1 MSRPLRVTKKFDT
14 FITLALGLF
23 LSVATSMADFSL
35 KSGPAGLP
43 ADAEISIAKHDID
56 QRSSS
61 RVLVS
66 KTGPDGTLHL
76 DLQEEAGVYIIKIDG
91 RYEATL
97 AIAANEQ
104 IKLST
109 SGSELIVQG
118 SPGSSILKDYERLR
132 KESLSRLVYP
142 TRSSISAAKARGA
155 TEEEI
160 VRLTQ
165 AEVDA
170 YEAHTHELNDFIIEN
185 AKDSMAFYGSSLR
198 LNGDYR
204 IEELIALAQ
213 SFQEKHGDITA
224 SRSLN
229 RRIQTALQ
237 TALGNPAPEISAP
250 NLSGV
255 TERVSDYRGRYVLV
269 DFWASW
275 CPPCRLENKHYAKL
289 TSKTKEDQ
297 FTIFAVNLDTKERSW
312 SRAVTRDKADW
323 VTVSDLRG
331 WTSPLAATYGVNA
344 LPSSFL
350 LDPEG
355 RIIAKNLRG
364 LALDAKL
371 QELGLL

>member
-1 MSRPLRVTKKFDT
+1 MSRPFRVTKKFDT
-14 FITLALGLF
+14 YIALALGLF
-23 LSVATSMADFSL
+23 LSVATSRADFSL
-35 KSGPAGLP
+35 ESAPSGLP
-43 ADAEISIAKHDID
+43 ANAEISIAKHDID

-61 RVLVS
+61 RILVA
-66 KTGPDGTLHL
+66 KTDPDGALLL
-76 DLQEEAGVYIIKIDG
+76 DLQEEAGIYIIKVAG
-91 RYEATL
+91 TYEATL
-97 AIAANEQ
+97 AVAADEQ

-109 SGSELIVQG
+109 SGSELIVHG
-118 SPGSSILKDYERLR
+118 SPGSNILKDYEKLR
-132 KESLSRLVYP
+132 KESLARLVYP
-142 TRSSISAAKARGA
+142 TRSNIRAAKARGA
-155 TEEEI
+155 KDEEI

-170 YEAHTHELNDFIIEN
+170 YEAHTQELNDFVLKN
-185 AKDSMAFYGSSLR
+185 TKDSMAFYGSSLR

-204 IEELIALAQ
+204 IDELSRLAK
-213 SFQEKHGDITA
+213 SFTEKHGDITA

-229 RRIQTALQ
+229 NRIQTALQ
-237 TALGNPAPEISAP
+237 TSLGNPAPDITAL
-250 NLSGV
+250 NLSGA
-255 TERVSDYRGRYVLV
+255 TEKLSNYRGRYVLV

-289 TSKTKEDQ
+289 TSKTDKDQ
-297 FTIFAVNLDTKERSW
+297 FTIFAVNLDTKEKSW
-312 SRAVTRDKADW
+312 SRAVSQDKADW

-371 QELGLL
+371 KELGLL